1 MTDRLAHMEAED
13 ISKLI
18 DYIVKHD
25 TGNKTVGAIK
35 TELGL
40 TEEEFYELYTLAMPA
55 IRGFNEGRFWRVAY
69 CRLEAC
75 LERILGNAKTLEGK
89 IADIKETLKSKSM
102 RMLEEER
109 QKGWDAA

>member
-25 TGNKTVGAIK
+25 TGNKTVGSIK

-40 TEEEFYELYTLAMPA
+40 TEEEFYELYTISMPA

-69 CRLEAC
+69 CRLEAY
-75 LERILGNAKTLEGK
+75 LERIVDSTRAFEEKLE
-89 IADIKETLKSKSM
+89 DIKETLKNKSM

-109 QKGWDAA
+109 KKGWDAA